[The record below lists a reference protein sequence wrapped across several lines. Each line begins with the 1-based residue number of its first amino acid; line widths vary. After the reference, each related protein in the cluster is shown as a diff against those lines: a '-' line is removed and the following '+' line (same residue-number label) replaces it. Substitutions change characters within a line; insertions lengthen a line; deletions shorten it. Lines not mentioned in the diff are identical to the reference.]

1 MAAAILMVSGPSEAK
16 MHAGKAGNS
25 SESSQGGYDMT
36 GKSAICCMCRSFKLE
51 RCTSTFQSVI
61 HHVLLCYVLQCV
73 AAYVHA
79 KAVEAQDRLLCH
91 CHPPHH
97 LQTTTLW
104 LLHFHQPPF

>member
-36 GKSAICCMCRSFKLE
+36 GKSAICCCMCRSFKLE

-91 CHPPHH
+91 C
-97 LQTTTLW
+97 
-104 LLHFHQPPF
+104 LHFHQPPF